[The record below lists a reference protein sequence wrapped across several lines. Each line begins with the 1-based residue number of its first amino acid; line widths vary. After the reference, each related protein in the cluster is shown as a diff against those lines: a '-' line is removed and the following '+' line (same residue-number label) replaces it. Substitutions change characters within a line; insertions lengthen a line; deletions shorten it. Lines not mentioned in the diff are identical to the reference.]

1 MLLLGLLSILVTI
14 TVGVYLR
21 NRLKY
26 EEVTYLEVLLC
37 RKTQEQKKKLSKD
50 KNNFEIMNDYH
61 NIVAAIFNDKE
72 YSDTSSMD

>member
-1 MLLLGLLSILVTI
+1 MLLIGILSILVSITI
-14 TVGVYLR
+14 GVYLR

-50 KNNFEIMNDYH
+50 YNNFEIMNDYH

-72 YSDTSSMD
+72 FSDTSSMD